1 MAGKENARH
10 EMANES
16 AQAIT
21 EHYQKTFELT
31 YEMWRERN
39 KLFVYLVLITG
50 VGLLFLLRVPEFDKL
65 LVETIAS
72 ILGIKD
78 PERVAQLYTNFPFDV
93 LLSAILVI
101 NFYLMQKLYSTNLSV
116 SRYYLYLGAMETEI
130 RKTLGLPENSV
141 AFTREGKFYWGGR
154 TATQNMSKWLYVIV
168 ITITLLPFSVL
179 KILGDFELKS
189 IMLTLVDI
197 IVSMMT
203 FIYLFEYAR
212 SALQLDVA
220 KLPPSGSKEDRKSS
234 PKK

>member
-1 MAGKENARH
+1 
-10 EMANES
+10 MANES

-31 YEMWRERN
+31 HEMWKERN
-39 KLFVYLVLITG
+39 KLFVYLVLTTG
-50 VGLLFLLRVPEFDKL
+50 VGLLFLLRVPEFDRL
-65 LVETIAS
+65 LVETIAN

-116 SRYYLYLGAMETEI
+116 SRYYLYLGAMEDEI
-130 RKTLGLPENSV
+130 RKTLELPRESV

-154 TATQNMSKWLYVIV
+154 TVAQDISKWLYVIV
-168 ITITLLPFSVL
+168 LTITLLPFSVL
-179 KILGDFELKS
+179 KALGDLELKN
-189 IMLTLVDI
+189 IMFTLVDI

-220 KLPPSGSKEDRKSS
+220 KLPQSSSKEDRKSS

>member
-1 MAGKENARH
+1 
-10 EMANES
+10 MANES

-31 YEMWRERN
+31 HEMWKERN
-39 KLFVYLVLITG
+39 KLFVYLVLTTG
-50 VGLLFLLRVPEFDKL
+50 VGLLFLLRVPEFDRL
-65 LVETIAS
+65 LVETIAN

-101 NFYLMQKLYSTNLSV
+101 DFYLMQKLYSTNLSV
-116 SRYYLYLGAMETEI
+116 SRYYLYLGAMEDEI
-130 RKTLGLPENSV
+130 RKTLELPRESI

-154 TATQNMSKWLYVIV
+154 TVAQDISKWLYVIV

-179 KILGDFELKS
+179 KVFGDLELKS
-189 IMLTLVDI
+189 IFLVVVDI
-197 IVSMMT
+197 TVSLMT
-203 FIYLFEYAR
+203 LIYLFEYAR

-220 KLPPSGSKEDRKSS
+220 KLSPSSSKEGRKSS